1 MSCKF
6 ISCHYICVDF
16 NSNTLNTTKL
26 SLEVLKKRGL
36 DGGFGLEELIETD
49 QYKPVRQNQTEDID

>member
-1 MSCKF
+1 M
-6 ISCHYICVDF
+6 DF

-49 QYKPVRQNQTEDID
+49 EYKPVRQNQTEDID